1 MNNEIRIPGAKA
13 MRWLRR
19 APRDRDLLLE
29 TGFEDDRHEFLW
41 RITALADDSLD
52 LQCEDSGRRRRI
64 PLAQVAQGAIIVS
77 AGHPLIA
84 SVETVVDPAERL
96 LEQAVADLRPHLQ
109 GELHSIMD
117 APLLLEAVHQ
127 AAEGRLPADDVRKR
141 QAAALKANEQWRLGA
156 RIAQD
161 WRSMASLAK
170 IPAADIDIDL
180 VLFLREAGEVRSAAR
195 VVEQALANRPPPGA
209 EAVLRRQ
216 FAALLAD
223 LFERG
228 RRRDP
233 ELLERA
239 ERETRHAYAITVNM
253 VPQGRAAPTDP
264 EIGALFNRLRSLAEP
279 L

>member
-253 VPQGRAAPTDP
+253 VPKGRAAPTDP